1 MGRKAK
7 EKHQVQM
14 IALECFRR
22 DQVAGK
28 EEVVFNDLKG
38 PRKIDVAHKHDFFI
52 INLFGVAKGLHRIDG
67 VDHQIGHKQIHVLF
81 PDQVHTWDIS
91 ECTIGFQIMV
101 EKSLFE
107 KFAPF
112 FRFSFT
118 NYQKYPVIPLS
129 EESFNELIYEFTTI
143 KKELERQDSLISL
156 IRARASVIAAIISR
170 EAELV
175 FDDFSVYAS
184 IPKLARF
191 NYLIDLHYKVEKTV
205 RFYAEELHI
214 TSNYLNVLCKKGL
227 NTSATNLIY
236 QRITTEAK
244 RLLSVDL
251 SVKEI
256 AFDLGF
262 ADHAC
267 FSNFFKKQTGFTPTE
282 FKKHV

>member
-7 EKHQVQM
+7 ENFQAPM
-14 IALECFRR
+14 MTLECFRR

-28 EEVVFNDLKG
+28 QEVVFNELNG
-38 PRKIDVAHKHDFFI
+38 PRKIADAHKHDFFI
-52 INLFGVAKGLHRIDG
+52 INLFGTAKGVHRIDG
-67 VDHQIGHKQIHVLF
+67 VDHRIGDRQVHVLF
-81 PDQVHTWDIS
+81 PEQVHTWDIP
-91 ECTIGFQIMV
+91 ECTDGFQIMV
-101 EKSLFE
+101 EKSFFE

-118 NYQKYPVIPLS
+118 NYQKFPIIPLS
-129 EESFNELIYEFTTI
+129 DESYDELIYEFAAI
-143 KKELERQDSLISL
+143 KKELARQDSLISL
-156 IRARASVIAAIISR
+156 VSARASVIAAIISR

-184 IPKLARF
+184 IPKLAGF
-191 NYLIDLHYKVEKTV
+191 NYLIDIHYRDEKTV
-205 RFYAEELHI
+205 GFYAEKLHI

-227 NTSATNLIY
+227 NTSATKLIY
-236 QRITTEAK
+236 QRIITEAK
-244 RLLSVDL
+244 RLLTFDL

-262 ADHAC
+262 ADHAY

-282 FKKHV
+282 FKRQV